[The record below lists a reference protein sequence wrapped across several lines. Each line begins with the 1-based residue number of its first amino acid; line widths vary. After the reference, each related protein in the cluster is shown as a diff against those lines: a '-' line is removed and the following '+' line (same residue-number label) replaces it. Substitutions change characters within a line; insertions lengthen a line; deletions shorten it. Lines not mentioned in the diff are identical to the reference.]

1 MASGLPIAFC
11 FLLINVVGA
20 MLLWNGRV
28 GLEQLTFSMWHSVAT
43 FIFLPIPMFILLGE
57 VTFRSGMAMRAI
69 DSISS
74 WMGRLPGRL
83 GLIAVATATLFS
95 TMSGSTTATTALLGE
110 ALVPEMEKRGYKKPI
125 TIGSVM
131 GSGGLAML
139 IPPSGVAV
147 VVAAIAEVSVGKV
160 LIAIIIPG
168 FLIALFYA
176 LYIVS
181 RCYLQPSMAPPYDVT
196 PTPLLVKLKNTAKY
210 ILPLGFIIFMV
221 TGLIL
226 LGVATPAEAAVMGA
240 LASIIL
246 AAVYRKLSYKLLS
259 DSITSTLKI
268 SVMILLIISGAKAYG
283 MILAITGA
291 TQGMVAWVMNLPLAP
306 IMIIIGMQ
314 AIHLFLGM
322 FMTGLPQTLILIP
335 IFIPMVI
342 ALGFDP
348 VWFIVIY
355 LINSEMGHTTPP
367 FGVQLFV
374 MQGVTSKETTFGDIV
389 KAGIPFL
396 ICDAAAIAVIL
407 AFPIVALWLPSLM
420 MTAAR

>member
-1 MASGLPIAFC
+1 
-11 FLLINVVGA
+11 
-20 MLLWNGRV
+20 
-28 GLEQLTFSMWHSVAT
+28 
-43 FIFLPIPMFILLGE
+43 
-57 VTFRSGMAMRAI
+57 
-69 DSISS
+69 
-74 WMGRLPGRL
+74 
-83 GLIAVATATLFS
+83 
-95 TMSGSTTATTALLGE
+95 MSGSTTATTALLGE

-160 LIAIIIPG
+160 LIAIIVPG

-196 PTPLLVKLKNTAKY
+196 PTPLLVKLQNTAKY

-374 MQGVTSKETTFGDIV
+374 MQGVTSKGTTFGDIV

-420 MTAAR
+420 MTSAR

>member
-1 MASGLPIAFC
+1 
-11 FLLINVVGA
+11 
-20 MLLWNGRV
+20 
-28 GLEQLTFSMWHSVAT
+28 
-43 FIFLPIPMFILLGE
+43 
-57 VTFRSGMAMRAI
+57 
-69 DSISS
+69 
-74 WMGRLPGRL
+74 
-83 GLIAVATATLFS
+83 
-95 TMSGSTTATTALLGE
+95 
-110 ALVPEMEKRGYKKPI
+110 
-125 TIGSVM
+125 
-131 GSGGLAML
+131 
-139 IPPSGVAV
+139 
-147 VVAAIAEVSVGKV
+147 
-160 LIAIIIPG
+160 
-168 FLIALFYA
+168 

-196 PTPLLVKLKNTAKY
+196 PTPLLVKLQNTAKY

-355 LINSEMGHTTPP
+355 LIN
-367 FGVQLFV
+367 
-374 MQGVTSKETTFGDIV
+374 
-389 KAGIPFL
+389 
-396 ICDAAAIAVIL
+396 
-407 AFPIVALWLPSLM
+407 
-420 MTAAR
+420 